1 MSNLLELKVTIEI
14 PKGSNIKYE
23 YDRKTGQISVDR
35 ILYGSEV
42 YPHNYGFIK
51 EALDWDGDELDC
63 LVVANQA
70 FQPGVVVPVRILGM
84 MGMVDSGETDNKLI
98 GVIACDKRFENIRS
112 LKDLGAHALKEI
124 KGFFET
130 YKLLQN
136 KKVLVK
142 GFKELDSAI
151 HEYKNCVSLMN
162 RYGSLPKDEFIAK
175 MKKMYPEKYME

>member
-1 MSNLLELKVTIEI
+1 MELNVTIEI
-14 PKGSNIKYE
+14 PKGSNVKYE

-63 LVVANQA
+63 LVIANQA
-70 FQPGVVVPVRILGM
+70 FQPGTIVPVRIIGV
-84 MGMVDSGETDNKLI
+84 MGMVDAGETDNKLI
-98 GVIACDKRFENIRS
+98 GVISCDKRFENIKT
-112 LKDLGAHALKEI
+112 LNDLGNHHLKEI

-136 KKVLVK
+136 KKVVVK
-142 GFKELDSAI
+142 GFRDVEWAI
-151 HEYKNCVSLMN
+151 QEYKNCVTLMKN
-162 RYGSLPKDEFIAK
+162 YGSLPKEEFIAK
-175 MKKMYPEKYME
+175 MKKMYPVKYEE